1 MNFTV
6 VLRQLAFGLL
16 LVFMGCT
23 STDTIEFYVSPSGN
37 DDHPGTRNAPFRSLA
52 QAQLAVREKLKDQ
65 PTTSFIVNVQGG
77 KYHLE
82 QPFILTEDDSGREEA
97 PVIYR
102 AVKGEV
108 PIFTGSVE
116 IRNWKKLEEAELLGL
131 LPETSRGAVWVA
143 DVTEAGLTNFGDATT
158 LGKRPELFCDGQ
170 LQTLARWP
178 NEGFVRAGK
187 VKGGTLK
194 PQDYLKRQGT
204 VEGIFEYIDQ
214 RLNRWA
220 NENDVHFG
228 GYWYWDWA
236 DAFQRL
242 DKIDTLSRTIFLRE
256 PFHHYGYRDSL
267 RFFGLNLFSEIDAPG
282 EWYLDRANGQL
293 FWYPPEGKN
302 PNEASVT
309 ISVFDA
315 PFMVEVQNGSHIQ
328 LEGLTFQEGRG
339 SAISVTGGANCR
351 ITHCRIERFG
361 RDGIH
366 IIDGTD
372 HHIVGCF
379 LRTFGHGGI
388 KIKGGDRKT
397 LTPARHLIENTVVEH
412 FSLFKRTYEPA
423 VHMDGCGT
431 TVRNNRFRFS
441 SSSAMRIEGNDFLV
455 EYNEISHVVK
465 ESDDQGGLDMFYNPA
480 YRGNIIRYNR
490 WSDIRGG
497 TVHGAAGV
505 RLDDM
510 ISGVLIHGNIFERCG
525 ALHFGGVQIHGGKD
539 NVVTNNLFYDCFAAI
554 SFSPWGEKRW
564 TDQLESAVIRKK
576 IFEDVDIRSELYQSR
591 YPELSQL
598 AVNPDVNTLKNN
610 LIVDCEHDFLRDN
623 GLQLMENNTSLT
635 SNGKDVTYFCS
646 GEVLKTY
653 QMEPIPI
660 DRIGPKRN
668 PWLVK

>member
-1 MNFTV
+1 LKV
-6 VLRQLAFGLL
+6 AG
-16 LVFMGCT
+16 
-23 STDTIEFYVSPSGN
+23 I
-37 DDHPGTRNAPFRSLA
+37 TR
-52 QAQLAVREKLKDQ
+52 
-65 PTTSFIVNVQGG
+65 
-77 KYHLE
+77 
-82 QPFILTEDDSGREEA
+82 
-97 PVIYR
+97 
-102 AVKGEV
+102 
-108 PIFTGSVE
+108 
-116 IRNWKKLEEAELLGL
+116 
-131 LPETSRGAVWVA
+131 
-143 DVTEAGLTNFGDATT
+143 FGDATDARV
-158 LGKRPELFCDGQ
+158 RPELFCDGQ

-339 SAISVTGGANCR
+339 SAILVTGGANCR

-412 FSLFKRTYEPA
+412 FYLFKRTYEPA
-423 VHMDGCGT
+423 VHMDGCGK
-431 TVRNNRFRFS
+431 TVRNNRFLFS

-610 LIVDCEHDFLRDN
+610 LIVDC
-623 GLQLMENNTSLT
+623 
-635 SNGKDVTYFCS
+635 
-646 GEVLKTY
+646 
-653 QMEPIPI
+653 
-660 DRIGPKRN
+660 
-668 PWLVK
+668 

>member
-1 MNFTV
+1 MNFFSRLV
-6 VLRQLAFGLL
+6 L
-16 LVFMGCT
+16 LVLMIWVGLWACGKT
-23 STDTIEFYVSPSGN
+23 GTVRYYVSPDGN
-37 DDHPGTRNAPFRSLA
+37 DQHEGTKSEPFRTIERA
-52 QAQLAVREKLKDQ
+52 QEAVRKSKAEEPGKSFEVILRGGTYTVEK
-65 PTTSFIVNVQGG
+65 SIVFNSG
-77 KYHLE
+77 
-82 QPFILTEDDSGREEA
+82 DSGLEDK
-97 PVIYR
+97 PVVYR
-102 AVKGEV
+102 AMKGEEPV
-108 PIFTGSVE
+108 FTGSVE
-116 IRNWKKLEEAELLGL
+116 LRNWSLLDDSVRLSQLSVEAQGK
-131 LPETSRGAVWVA
+131 VWVT
-143 DVTEAGLTNFGDATT
+143 DLKVAGITRFGDATDA
-158 LGKRPELFCDGQ
+158 GVRPELFCDGQ

-423 VHMDGCGT
+423 VHMDGCGI

-480 YRGNIIRYNR
+480 YRG
-490 WSDIRGG
+490 
-497 TVHGAAGV
+497 
-505 RLDDM
+505 
-510 ISGVLIHGNIFERCG
+510 
-525 ALHFGGVQIHGGKD
+525 
-539 NVVTNNLFYDCFAAI
+539 
-554 SFSPWGEKRW
+554 
-564 TDQLESAVIRKK
+564 
-576 IFEDVDIRSELYQSR
+576 
-591 YPELSQL
+591 
-598 AVNPDVNTLKNN
+598 
-610 LIVDCEHDFLRDN
+610 
-623 GLQLMENNTSLT
+623 
-635 SNGKDVTYFCS
+635 
-646 GEVLKTY
+646 
-653 QMEPIPI
+653 
-660 DRIGPKRN
+660 
-668 PWLVK
+668 